1 MKKAALTPVDERNAT
16 LSGVVDFDT
25 VPALYD
31 QLITWLPKALDVT
44 ISLQDVESCNSAALA
59 MIVELKADAL
69 KMGTSVSFIHV
80 PKELED
86 LAHLSCNA
94 LHLI

>member
-1 MKKAALTPVDERNAT
+1 MKQAALTPVDEHNAT

-31 QLITWLPKALDVT
+31 QLIAWLPKAADVT
-44 ISLQDVESCNSAALA
+44 ISLQNVESCNSAALA

-69 KMGTSVSFIHV
+69 KMGTSVSFAHV

-94 LHLI
+94 LNLI

>member
-1 MKKAALTPVDERNAT
+1 MKKAQLTPVDDQNAT
-16 LSGVVDFDT
+16 LSGVVDFET

-31 QLITWLPKALDVT
+31 QLIAWLPKAMNVT
-44 ISLQDVESCNSAALA
+44 ISFANVKSCNSAALA
-59 MIVELKADAL
+59 MIVELKADAQ
-69 KMGTSVSFIHV
+69 KMGSSVSFVDV

>member
-1 MKKAALTPVDERNAT
+1 MSKAALTPVDAHNAT

-25 VPALYD
+25 VPDLYD
-31 QLITWLPKALDVT
+31 QLIAWVPKAADVT

-69 KMGTSVSFIHV
+69 KMGTSVSFTHV

>member
-1 MKKAALTPVDERNAT
+1 MNKAALTIVDAHNAT

-25 VPALYD
+25 VPVLYD
-31 QLITWLPKALDVT
+31 QLIAWLPKAAYVT

-69 KMGTSVSFIHV
+69 RLGTSVSFAHV

>member
-1 MKKAALTPVDERNAT
+1 MKQAALTPVDEHNAT

-25 VPALYD
+25 VPALCD
-31 QLITWLPKALDVT
+31 QLIAWLPKAADVT
-44 ISLQDVESCNSAALA
+44 ISLQGVESCNSAALA
-59 MIVELKADAL
+59 MIVELKADAPKL
-69 KMGTSVSFIHV
+69 GTSVSFEHV

>member
-1 MKKAALTPVDERNAT
+1 MIKAALNPVDERNAT

-31 QLITWLPKALDVT
+31 QLITWLPKASDVT
-44 ISLQDVESCNSAALA
+44 VSLQDVVSCNSAALA
-59 MIVELKADAL
+59 MIVELKADAR
-69 KMGTSVSFIHV
+69 KIGTSVSFVHV

>member
-1 MKKAALTPVDERNAT
+1 MKKAQLTPVNDQNAT
-16 LSGVVDFDT
+16 LSGVVDFET

-31 QLITWLPKALDVT
+31 QLIAWLPKAVNVT
-44 ISLQDVESCNSAALA
+44 ISFADVESCNSAALA
-59 MIVELKADAL
+59 MIVELKADAQ
-69 KMGTSVSFIHV
+69 KMGSSVSFVDV